1 MKKII
6 VSAFAVAAL
15 AIPAVA
21 SADDG
26 GGAYGKTWQDATGCT
41 YGDIVRLVKANPN
54 HPSINGLVPRTVW
67 PLPGT
72 PSLRDTPFR
81 PVADPYQREG
91 RESGRAASG
100 LLRDYKT

>member
-41 YGDIVRLVKANPN
+41 YGDIVGLVKSTPG
-54 HPSINGLVPRTVW
+54 HPPINGLGAKKG
-67 PLPGT
+67 LAAA
-72 PSLRDTPFR
+72 LEA
-81 PVADPYQREG
+81 VADGHPVP
-91 RESGRAASG
+91 SC
-100 LLRDYKT
+100 D

>member
-54 HPSINGLVPRTVW
+54 HPSINGLGAKNGLAAALDAIAAGHPVPTC
-67 PLPGT
+67 
-72 PSLRDTPFR
+72 S
-81 PVADPYQREG
+81 
-91 RESGRAASG
+91 
-100 LLRDYKT
+100 